1 MTCEELLTYLSDY
14 IDHNLD
20 ETLTTAAQEHLRTC
34 PNCRVVLDSTQQTIL
49 LYREQ
54 NQRQHIP
61 ADRSAALYDQIAR
74 AFAKRASKSEPDSEN
89 L

>member
-20 ETLTTAAQEHLRTC
+20 EALTAAAQEHLRTC

-61 ADRSAALYDQIAR
+61 ADRSAALYDQIAK
-74 AFAKRASKSEPDSEN
+74 AFTNRTSTSDEDSEN